1 MNQEDKFRVLLSGCL
16 WIAILWGS
24 LSLSMKRLTVTRNS
38 LLSVSPLRVE
48 EAAPSM
54 FPTNFCQLSEHVE
67 KVDCGLGRK
76 V

>member
-1 MNQEDKFRVLLSGCL
+1 MDSHPLGEFK
-16 WIAILWGS
+16 S
-24 LSLSMKRLTVTRNS
+24 LYEKMTVTRNS

-67 KVDCGLGRK
+67 KVDCGLGRQ